1 VAKQTRILT
10 EVGCNVVLFAA
21 KPRPVMQTAVNTT
34 WHIRL
39 ITTVKPQV
47 YMRIK
52 QHKHDRHRQPNH
64 THTHT
69 HTRTHTFSTA
79 HYRHCLHSK
88 RVNVTVGRPSV
99 RLSVCL
105 SVPSFARRTRLL
117 RVCCCA
123 VQDATTTTQSIK
135 NHLIKQETLEIKL
148 EDSGLIVKNLHV

>member
-64 THTHT
+64 TKPHTHT
-69 HTRTHTFSTA
+69 HTHAHTFSTA

-105 SVPSFARRTRLL
+105 SHHLPAALGCCGFA
-117 RVCCCA
+117 A
-123 VQDATTTTQSIK
+123 VQCRTPRPQHRVSKIT
-135 NHLIKQETLEIKL
+135 
-148 EDSGLIVKNLHV
+148 